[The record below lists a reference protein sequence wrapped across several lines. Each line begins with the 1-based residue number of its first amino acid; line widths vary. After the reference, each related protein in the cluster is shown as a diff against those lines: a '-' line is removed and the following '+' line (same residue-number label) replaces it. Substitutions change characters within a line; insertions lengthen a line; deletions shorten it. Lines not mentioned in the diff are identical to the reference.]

1 MLRVLEDQKEET
13 RDDIR
18 VGSKLCSLDN
28 DRLRDSESPPVRGTP
43 LLGHQPSRYCQ
54 GDPTEGGQ
62 PADHRDGN
70 CGQIK
75 DRGESLLKCGSA
87 EGRCFIKHKFRIAL
101 HGAAPVEPRTVWCAD
116 YSESV
121 QHLCDSARLRELANR
136 PSFLGRAK
144 TRPPTADAEAR
155 HWVRTGRYPVSGLQ
169 GLSPV
174 PEHDGVSPHA
184 AGSASGLPRRALA
197 ASVGGLTYFSR
208 C

>member
-43 LLGHQPSRYCQ
+43 LLGHQPSRDCQ

-121 QHLCDSARLRELANR
+121 QHPCDIARLRELANR
-136 PSFLGRAK
+136 PSWTCKNEATAGGSGSPALGE
-144 TRPPTADAEAR
+144 D
-155 HWVRTGRYPVSGLQ
+155 GSYPVSGLQ
-169 GLSPV
+169 GLWP
-174 PEHDGVSPHA
+174 GA
-184 AGSASGLPRRALA
+184 R
-197 ASVGGLTYFSR
+197 T
-208 C
+208 